1 MLQLYTKEIVLVFFF
16 VIVVVVFVIIVVIV
30 LSPYF
35 LAKKK
40 NSQKKKEEIIHSV
53 GECACVRNSK
63 CSINYHCAVILYISA
78 VVGYCWACL
87 WLCCISC
94 ISKRARRLE
103 ECKCIAIRYAFCSY
117 SPSRSPPSIRY
128 VAKTDSIQPPGQ
140 LDTLPFIL
148 LHCRQPKS
156 FMSRVRRKRMNLVT
170 LPKPQQH
177 DYFEF
182 KQRAKGK

>member
-1 MLQLYTKEIVLVFFF
+1 MRMRSKLKMFDQLSLRGYSVHFRCRWLLLGVLMALLHLMH
-16 VIVVVVFVIIVVIV
+16 IKTH
-30 LSPYF
+30 
-35 LAKKK
+35 KKT
-40 NSQKKKEEIIHSV
+40 E
-53 GECACVRNSK
+53 
-63 CSINYHCAVILYISA
+63 
-78 VVGYCWACL
+78 
-87 WLCCISC
+87 
-94 ISKRARRLE
+94 RLE

-148 LHCRQPKS
+148 LHFRQHKS